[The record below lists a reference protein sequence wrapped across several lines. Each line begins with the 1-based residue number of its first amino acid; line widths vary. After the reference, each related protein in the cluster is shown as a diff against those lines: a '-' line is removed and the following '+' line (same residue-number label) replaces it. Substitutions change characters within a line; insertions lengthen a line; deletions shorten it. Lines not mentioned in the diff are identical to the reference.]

1 MSNEFTAP
9 LERRSPLAR
18 CLSATCSGYLKDLH
32 VYDPV
37 AMTWE
42 EISVVVYGTPPSP
55 RGKHGFASA
64 GGKLYVHGGQD
75 DNGNT
80 WKLNR
85 LSDFKFG
92 S

>member
-1 MSNEFTAP
+1 MTW
-9 LERRSPLAR
+9 
-18 CLSATCSGYLKDLH
+18 SGYLKDLH

-42 EISVVVYGTPPSP
+42 NLTIVVNGTPPSP

-75 DNGNT
+75 GKGYQR
-80 WKLNR
+80 KLSR
-85 LSDFKFG
+85 LSRFKFG
-92 S
+92 SWGVSTRRYDLLLAVSFQWS